1 MSVAQGL
8 GVRPPSC
15 PDLEAALVR
24 GERALFEDG
33 DLQRARRWFDR
44 AYVRAE
50 ECGDQAGLAQ
60 AALGLGGIWVHEYR
74 TAVEWE
80 KVRVRQRHALS
91 QVEPGSPLALR
102 LRLRIQGEEDYRG
115 GTHDGILRLLDQARG
130 SGDAL
135 ALAEALSL
143 AHHCVLGPGHG
154 KLRMEL
160 SGELIGQAAV
170 TGRRSDLIMGLMWR
184 TVNLHLAADPH
195 AERCMQ
201 ELRAVLDEHPNLAIE
216 FVVRALEVMLTIR
229 AGRLEEAERLA
240 GVCFERGVAAGDIDA
255 IGWYGG
261 QLGAIRWY
269 QGRAPELLP
278 ALADLVNSP
287 TLSPIDNSYV
297 AALALA
303 AAVAGDRRLA
313 AGHLARLRGRDLAEV
328 PSSSSWLVAMYCVV
342 EAAHLL
348 QDADTA
354 ACAYALLSPYAHLP
368 VIASLGV
375 ACFGSVRHSLG
386 MAALT
391 TGDLDLAIAHLRE
404 AVHDNLA
411 LGHWPAATLSRCR
424 LGQALALRDG
434 PADETARAELA
445 TAAREAADL
454 GMVLPAVVGRPPR
467 ADGACRFRRDGR
479 HWHVELNGRVA
490 LVDHSVGM
498 AHLATLAANPGHEIP
513 SADLAAGTAAST
525 AASALAGRTAGRATA
540 KKRREGSRESV
551 QPILDDVAR
560 DSYRRRLTGLQAE
573 IDEHEAMHDLERAA
587 ALRMER
593 EWLIAELAAA
603 TGMGGRARPFAGNE
617 ERARIAVGKA
627 IRRALDRISAVDRTI
642 GEELRATVQT
652 GVRCSYRP
660 R

>member
-1 MSVAQGL
+1 M
-8 GVRPPSC
+8 RPPSC
-15 PDLEAALVR
+15 PDIQVAILR
-24 GERALFEDG
+24 GERALFEHG
-33 DLQRARRWFDR
+33 DLQRARRWFDT
-44 AYVRAE
+44 AYREAQA
-50 ECGDQAGLAQ
+50 CGDLAGLAR
-60 AALGLGGIWVHEYR
+60 AALGLGGIWVHEHR
-74 TAVEWE
+74 TAVESE
-80 KVRVRQRHALS
+80 QVRVRQRHALS
-91 QVEPGSPLALR
+91 QVDPGSPIALR

-115 GTHDGILRLLDQARG
+115 GTHEGILRLLARARS

-143 AHHCVLGPGHG
+143 AHHCVLGPEHG
-154 KLRMEL
+154 ALRLEL
-160 SGELIGQAAV
+160 AGELIGQAAA
-170 TGRRSDLIMGLMWR
+170 TGRACDLIMGLMWR
-184 TVNLHLAADPH
+184 TADLYLAGDPH
-195 AERCMQ
+195 AERSLQ
-201 ELRAVLDEHPNLAIE
+201 ELRAVLADHPHLAVEYVAGAI
-216 FVVRALEVMLTIR
+216 EVMLTIR
-229 AGRLEEAERLA
+229 AGRLEEAEKLA
-240 GVCFERGVAAGDIDA
+240 DGCFERGVAAGDIDA
-255 IGWYGG
+255 TGWYGG

-269 QGRAPELLP
+269 QGRAAELLP

-297 AALALA
+297 AGLALA
-303 AAVAGDRRLA
+303 AAVAGDRRRA
-313 AGHLARLRGRDLAEV
+313 AGHLARLRGRDLAEL
-328 PSSSSWLVAMYCVV
+328 PSSSSWMVAMYCVV

-354 ACAYALLSPYAHLP
+354 AAAYALLSPYAHLP

-391 TGDLDLAIAHLRE
+391 TGDLDLAIAHLRA

-434 PADETARAELA
+434 HADAAARAELA
-445 TAAREAADL
+445 TAAHEAAQL
-454 GMVLPAVVGRPPR
+454 GMVLPAVVGRPPE

-479 HWHVELNGRVA
+479 HWRVELNGRVA
-490 LVDHSVGM
+490 LVAHSVGM
-498 AHLATLAANPGHEIP
+498 AYLATLAADPGQEIP
-513 SADLAAGTAAST
+513 AADLAAGAPGHGP
-525 AASALAGRTAGRATA
+525 L
-540 KKRREGSRESV
+540 
-551 QPILDDVAR
+551 LDDVAR
-560 DSYRRRLTGLQAE
+560 DSFRRRLTRLQAE
-573 IDEHEAMHDLERAA
+573 IDEHESAHDLERAA

-603 TGMGGRARPFAGNE
+603 AGLGGRARVPAGGE

-627 IRRALDRISAVDRTI
+627 IRRALARISAVDPAI

-660 R
+660 G

>member
-1 MSVAQGL
+1 M
-8 GVRPPSC
+8 RPPSC
-15 PDLEAALVR
+15 PDIQVALIR
-24 GERALFEDG
+24 GERALFEHG
-33 DLQRARRWFDR
+33 DLQRARRWFDT
-44 AYVRAE
+44 AYREAQAR
-50 ECGDQAGLAQ
+50 GDLAGLAR
-60 AALGLGGIWVHEYR
+60 AALGLGGIWVHEHR
-74 TAVEWE
+74 TAVESE
-80 KVRVRQRHALS
+80 QVRVRQRHALS
-91 QVEPGSPLALR
+91 QVDPGSPIALR

-115 GTHDGILRLLDQARG
+115 GTHEGILRLLARARS

-143 AHHCVLGPGHG
+143 AHHCVLGPEHG
-154 KLRMEL
+154 ALRLEL
-160 SGELIGQAAV
+160 AGELIGQAAA
-170 TGRRSDLIMGLMWR
+170 TGRACDLIMGLMWR
-184 TVNLHLAADPH
+184 TADLYLTGDPH
-195 AERCMQ
+195 AERSLQ
-201 ELRAVLDEHPNLAIE
+201 ELRAVLADHPHLAVEYVAGAI
-216 FVVRALEVMLTIR
+216 EVMLTIR
-229 AGRLEEAERLA
+229 AGRLEEAEKLA
-240 GVCFERGVAAGDIDA
+240 DGCFERGVAAGDIDA
-255 IGWYGG
+255 TGWYGG

-269 QGRAPELLP
+269 QGRAAELLP

-297 AALALA
+297 AGLALA
-303 AAVAGDRRLA
+303 AAVAGDRRRA
-313 AGHLARLRGRDLAEV
+313 AGHLARLRGRDLAEL
-328 PSSSSWLVAMYCVV
+328 PSSSSWMVAMYCVV

-354 ACAYALLSPYAHLP
+354 AAAYALLCPYAHLP

-391 TGDLDLAIAHLRE
+391 TGDLDLAIAHLRA

-434 PADETARAELA
+434 HADAAARAELA
-445 TAAREAADL
+445 TAAHEAAQL
-454 GMVLPAVVGRPPR
+454 GMVLPAVVGRPPE

-479 HWHVELNGRVA
+479 HWRVELNGRVA
-490 LVDHSVGM
+490 LVAHSVGM
-498 AHLATLAANPGHEIP
+498 AYLATLAADPGQEIP
-513 SADLAAGTAAST
+513 AADLAAGTPGHGP
-525 AASALAGRTAGRATA
+525 L
-540 KKRREGSRESV
+540 
-551 QPILDDVAR
+551 LDDVAR
-560 DSYRRRLTGLQAE
+560 DSFRRRLTRLQAE
-573 IDEHEAMHDLERAA
+573 IDEHESAHDLERAA

-603 TGMGGRARPFAGNE
+603 AGLSGRARVPAGGE

-627 IRRALDRISAVDRTI
+627 IRRALARISAVDPAI

-660 R
+660 G